1 MRTLV
6 ILLSSFLFH
15 WEAASR
21 GIRSETFQQGGGV
34 REGEKLNI
42 AEQESILNEVGG
54 EGTSLVDGRQKSR
67 PTRDGLTR
75 REIGSVEEAW
85 SGTDWGGSHLP
96 RFADRQ
102 VCLDTMRMIKRLA
115 SSDVRHPGT

>member
-1 MRTLV
+1 M

-15 WEAASR
+15 WAAVSH
-21 GIRSETFQQGGGV
+21 GIRGETQRGGGV
-34 REGEKLNI
+34 REGENI
-42 AEQESILNEVGG
+42 AEEESILNEG
-54 EGTSLVDGRQKSR
+54 EGISLVDGRQKSR

-85 SGTDWGGSHLP
+85 SGTDWGGSLP
-96 RFADRQ
+96 RFPADRQ

>member
-1 MRTLV
+1 M